1 LNRWNFFI
9 GPRKKSMSLFT
20 EKMDFTIPQFYLERV
35 LTWASGPAR
44 VIEWTPEAFKAW
56 DDFYHGTVDP
66 MKKTSAV
73 KILERA
79 DLTMKKLILVLT
91 ANAERDKVEV
101 DVVQQAIMFWNYL
114 IDCYRLVDMS
124 VGVPNR
130 SDREEY
136 ILEVIRKWQA
146 KNSRPIPK
154 GELYEKLARPK
165 MFKGVDRGEK
175 QRCIDNLE
183 RAGAVKMHEPKQTG
197 VGRPT
202 ESYEALA

>member
-1 LNRWNFFI
+1 
-9 GPRKKSMSLFT
+9 
-20 EKMDFTIPQFYLERV
+20 
-35 LTWASGPAR
+35 
-44 VIEWTPEAFKAW
+44 
-56 DDFYHGTVDP
+56 